1 MRRKSKL
8 IGGRLI
14 LCRERLV
21 IKNQVDEL
29 NKAVCL
35 IVYLSMAFNST
46 QSSKIIRVN
55 AGNGMVATDTL
66 AIEEPL
72 EIRLEHGSA
81 EARHIQNISITMRTP
96 GHDAELATG
105 FLFTEGIISH
115 VDDIA
120 SAKHCFI
127 ACAENKENVIQ
138 VSLSPGV
145 TPHLQNTERN
155 FYTTSSCGVCGK
167 GSINAIRTVSS
178 FAGQTADHD
187 SVSPDILNQL
197 PIILRRHQRVF
208 DDTGGLHASALFTT
222 AGELLLLR
230 EDVGRHNALDKLIG
244 AALNYNWLP
253 LHQTVLLLSG
263 RASFELVQKAAMAG
277 INIIAAVGAPSSLA
291 VQLAQEFNIT
301 LIGFLRDERF
311 NIYTA
316 ANRVQISGNHIVID
330 EDQAV
335 VKNG

>member
-1 MRRKSKL
+1 M
-8 IGGRLI
+8 
-14 LCRERLV
+14 
-21 IKNQVDEL
+21 
-29 NKAVCL
+29 AV
-35 IVYLSMAFNST
+35 NST
-46 QSSKIIRVN
+46 HRIPIIKVN
-55 AGNGMVATDTL
+55 ATSGTATTDAL

-72 EIRLEHGSA
+72 EIRLEHGP
-81 EARHIQNISITMRTP
+81 ETQRQTQNVSVTMRTP

-105 FLFTEGIISH
+105 FLFTEGIIKNP
-115 VDDIA
+115 DDIQ

-138 VSLSPGV
+138 VSLNPA
-145 TPHLQNTERN
+145 TIPHLQNTERN

-178 FAGQTADHD
+178 FAGQQEDHDHITAD
-187 SVSPDILNQL
+187 VLYQL
-197 PIILRRHQRVF
+197 PIILRKHQRVF
-208 DDTGGLHASALFTT
+208 EDTGGLHASALFAAT
-222 AGELLLLR
+222 GELLLLR

-244 AALNYNWLP
+244 AALGYNWLP

-291 VQLAQEFNIT
+291 VQLADEFNIT

-316 ANRVQISGNHIVID
+316 AHRVLISESKLV
-330 EDQAV
+330 
-335 VKNG
+335 